1 MSKTYDK
8 IDAVISLASN
18 SPGAPTGYGQQ
29 AEYLVERLVRHGA
42 KVAALSNYGLE
53 GTLGEL
59 KVKGGKVA
67 HYPRGFTQ
75 YSDDIIPDH
84 HAKHRRGREDKPHAV
99 VTLYDV
105 WVYRNPALDKLP
117 IISWVPLDHITLP
130 PLVGRWLEKPNVT
143 PVTMAPHGKRQL
155 DAAGIDNVY
164 IPHGIDTKTY
174 SYTETF
180 DGVPTR
186 EYMGVKGDDFLI
198 GMVAANKANKYYHRK
213 AFAENLAAVS
223 FFMKDHPDT
232 VLYIHTDGSPALGGF
247 NLGTLLASVGIPADK
262 VIFPDPVDLR
272 YGYTKKQLAALYS
285 AFDVLLAPSY
295 GEGFGI
301 PTVEAQSA
309 GTRAIASSWAASAD
323 LVAED
328 GWLVE
333 GHVFW
338 DEGQSSWWKL
348 PDVTSIVGALKQAY
362 DAPRGPSEVA
372 REFALQFDVDKVW
385 AESWLPFLKGY
396 LSGS

>member
-1 MSKTYDK
+1 MPKTYEK
-8 IDAVISLASN
+8 LDAAISVASN

-29 AEYLVERLVRHGA
+29 AEYLVERLVRHGV
-42 KVAALSNYGLE
+42 KTAALSNYGLE

-84 HAKHRRGREDKPHAV
+84 HAKHRRGREDLPHAV
-99 VTLYDV
+99 LTLYDV
-105 WVYRNPALDKLP
+105 WVYRNPALDQLP
-117 IISWVPLDHITLP
+117 IISWTPLDHVTLP
-130 PLVGRWLEKPNVT
+130 PMVARWLEKPNVT

-155 DAAGIDNVY
+155 DAAGIENFY

-174 SYTETF
+174 QPTPLF

-186 EYMGVKGDDFLI
+186 KFMGIGDEFLI

-213 AFAENLAAVS
+213 AYAENLAAVAL
-223 FFMKDHPDT
+223 FMKDHPDSL
-232 VLYIHTDGSPALGGF
+232 LYLHTDASPALGGF
-247 NLGTLLASVGIPADK
+247 DLGKLLAAVGIDADR

-285 AFDVLLAPSY
+285 SFDVFLAPSY

-301 PTVEAQSA
+301 PTVEAQA
-309 GTRAIASSWAASAD
+309 CGTRVIGSSWAASAD

-328 GWLVE
+328 GWLVD

-338 DEGQSSWWKL
+338 DEGQTAWWKI
-348 PDVTSIVGALKQAY
+348 PDVSSIIGALRLAY
-362 DAPRGPSEVA
+362 EAHGAPSEKS

-385 AESWLPFLKGY
+385 TESWLPFLKGY
-396 LSGS
+396 FGDS

>member
-1 MSKTYDK
+1 MPRTYDL
-8 IDAVISLASN
+8 DAVISVASN

-29 AEYLVERLVRHGA
+29 AEYLVERLVQAGA
-42 KVAALSNYGLE
+42 HVAALSNYGLE
-53 GTLGEL
+53 GTLGQL

-84 HAKHRRGREDKPHAV
+84 HAKHRAGKEDKPHAV

-105 WVYRNPALDKLP
+105 WVYRNPELDKLP

-130 PLVGRWLEKPNVT
+130 PMVGAWLQKPNVT
-143 PVTMAPHGKRQL
+143 PVTMAPHGQRQL
-155 DAAGIDNVY
+155 EAAGIESVY
-164 IPHGIDTKTY
+164 IPHGIDTRTY
-174 SYTETF
+174 SPTVLF

-186 EYMGVKGDDFLI
+186 DFMGIGDEFLI
-198 GMVAANKANKYYHRK
+198 GMVAANKSNRYYHRK
-213 AFAENLAAVS
+213 AYAENLAAVG
-223 FFMKDHPDT
+223 FFMQKHEDSL
-232 VLYIHTDGSPALGGF
+232 LYLHTDPTVAAGGF
-247 NLGTLLASVGIPADK
+247 DLGKLIKSVGIPPERI
-262 VIFPDPVDLR
+262 IFPDPGNLR

-285 AFDVLLAPSY
+285 TFDVMLAPSY

-301 PTVEAQSA
+301 PTVEAQSC
-309 GTRAIASSWAASAD
+309 GTRVVASSWAASAD

-333 GHVFW
+333 GYAFW
-338 DEGQSSWWKL
+338 DEGQTAWWKV
-348 PDVTSIVGALKQAY
+348 PDISSIVGALEMAY
-362 DAPRGPSEVA
+362 ESPRGPSAVS
-372 REFALQFDVDKVW
+372 RTFALQYDVDKVW

-396 LSGS
+396 FGQ

>member
-1 MSKTYDK
+1 MSKTYEK

-29 AEYLVERLVRHGA
+29 AEYLVHRLVRHGA
-42 KVAALSNYGLE
+42 KVGAMSNYGLE
-53 GTLGEL
+53 GTIAEV
-59 KVKGGKVA
+59 KVPGGKYT
-67 HYPRGFTQ
+67 HFPRGLTQ
-75 YSDDIIPDH
+75 YSEDILPDH
-84 HAKHRRGREDKPHAV
+84 HAKNRRGHEGKPHAI
-99 VTLYDV
+99 VTLYDA

-117 IISWVPLDHITLP
+117 IIAWTPLDHITLP
-130 PLVGRWLEKPNVT
+130 GIVAKFLQKPNVT

-155 DAAGIDNVY
+155 DAVGIDNVY

-174 SYTETF
+174 THTETF

-186 EYMGVKGDDFLI
+186 DVIGIGDEFLI
-198 GMVAANKANKYYHRK
+198 GMVAANKANRYYHRK
-213 AFAENLAAVS
+213 AYAENLAAVAL
-223 FFMKDHPDT
+223 FMRDHPNAR
-232 VLYIHTDGSPALGGF
+232 LYIHADASPALGGF
-247 NLGTLLASVGIPADK
+247 DLGNIIQAVGIDPDK

-272 YGYTKKQLAALYS
+272 YGYSKKQMAALYS

-301 PTVEAQSA
+301 PTVEAQACS
-309 GTRAIASSWAASAD
+309 TRAIASSWAASAD

-333 GHVFW
+333 GSVFW
-338 DEGQSSWWKL
+338 DDGQAAWWKI
-348 PDVTSIVGALKQAY
+348 PDVSSIVGALKQAY
-362 DAPRGPSEVA
+362 DAPRGPSQVA
-372 REFALQFDVDKVW
+372 RDFALQFDVDRVW

-396 LSGS
+396 FSGS